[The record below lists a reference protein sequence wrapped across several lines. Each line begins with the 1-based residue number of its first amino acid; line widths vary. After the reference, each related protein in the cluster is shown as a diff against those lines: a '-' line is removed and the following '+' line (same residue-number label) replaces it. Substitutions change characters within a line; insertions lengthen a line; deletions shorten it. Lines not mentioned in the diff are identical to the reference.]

1 MAVNPYQKSAQKKMN
16 NFKFSLRQILKQRV
30 PAVLNVLGLA
40 IGIASA
46 LLLFRVVQF
55 HESFE
60 KSQVNASRI
69 FRIVS
74 TTKRETGVFQTA
86 GVPYPFEKAIKL
98 AIPQLEKTTT
108 ISQPYQ
114 TQITVTWQAKGEA
127 PKMFKEASSVVYVQP
142 SFFEIFNAVW
152 LTGNYKSLADPT
164 SAALSKAYAIKCFG
178 HWQSAIGKLIR
189 INNDKTYTVRGV
201 FADASVNTDFQQQ
214 VLLAYS
220 SLDDAKNNYW
230 GIVHGST
237 MCFVLLA
244 PKVHPS
250 SINNLLRQYVHKH
263 LMHVVD
269 TFPEYTLQPLTEMHY
284 STEFSTL
291 SVDPI
296 SRSMLLSLL
305 FLGVFL
311 ILMAAINYVNL
322 STATALDRAK
332 EIGVRK
338 VLGCRRR
345 QIVLDYLFEVFLITA
360 FSGLIALILCQI
372 FFPQVRTLLG
382 LPDSLEFLT
391 IQMSGLFLLIILGA
405 TLLSGLYPAL
415 ILSGFNPIEAIKAQ
429 YISPD
434 SKQIFLRRGLVG
446 MQFLIS
452 QVLIICTLIGI
463 NQVDFFSHSN
473 LGFTKEVIVGLPIP
487 ADSIGSSRISQLRAE
502 LRGVNGIKSLSF
514 SNFSILSGSDNETSF
529 SLNGSSRKFEFPV
542 NLKFGDANFFS
553 NYSLKFIAGHGYKQ
567 SDTISELV
575 INETLAH
582 RLGFKNVADA
592 IGRNISIDMNP
603 GKSIV
608 GVIADYHNRP
618 LKSAIAPILMACNL
632 KSYQYCG
639 LKLTG
644 TDLKTQL
651 DVISRIWKRIYP
663 QNVYEYTF
671 LDKDIASNYE
681 QEQRLANLFKIFAA
695 ISIFIGCLG
704 LYGLVS
710 FMAVQKTKEI
720 GIRKVLGAS
729 IGQILQLFSTEF
741 LVLVFTAFLFAV
753 PLAWYL
759 MSLWLENFTYHIAI
773 SWYYFAISGLFTLIL
788 AFATIISKGL
798 QAARANPVK
807 NLRIE

>member
-1 MAVNPYQKSAQKKMN
+1 MN
-16 NFKFSLRQILKQRV
+16 NFKYTLRQILKQRI

-46 LLLFRVVQF
+46 MLLFRVVQF

-69 FRIVS
+69 YRIV
-74 TTKRETGVFQTA
+74 TTERRETDVFQTP
-86 GVPYPFEKAIKL
+86 GVPFPFEKAIKL
-98 AIPQLEKTTT
+98 AIPQLKKITA
-108 ISQPYQ
+108 IFQSYQ
-114 TQITVTWQAKGEA
+114 TQITVTEGKKGEA
-127 PKMFKEASSVVYVQP
+127 PKMFKEASSVTYVQP
-142 SFFEIFNAVW
+142 SFFEIFSTVW

-164 SAALSKAYAIKCFG
+164 SAVLSRAYAIKCFG
-178 HWQSAIGKLIR
+178 YWQSAIGKTIR
-189 INNDKTYTVRGV
+189 INNGKTYTVRGV
-201 FADASVNTDFQQQ
+201 FADALPNTDFQQQ

-220 SLDDAKNNYW
+220 SLDDANSNNW
-230 GIVHGST
+230 GWISSST

-244 PKVHPS
+244 PEVQPS
-250 SINNLLRQYVHKH
+250 SINNLLRQYFHKH
-263 LMHVVD
+263 LTRLD
-269 TFPEYTLQPLTEMHY
+269 THTEYSLQALTDMHY

-291 SVDPI
+291 SEDPI

-311 ILMAAINYVNL
+311 ILIAAINYVNL

-345 QIVLDYLFEVFLITA
+345 QIVLDYLFEVFLITT
-360 FSGLIALILCQI
+360 FSGLIALTLCQI
-372 FFPQVRTLLG
+372 FFPQVRILLG
-382 LPDSLEFLT
+382 LPDRLEFLT
-391 IQMSGLFLLIILGA
+391 IQMSGLLLLIILGA
-405 TLLSGLYPAL
+405 TFLSGLYPAL

-429 YISPD
+429 YINPGSG
-434 SKQIFLRRGLVG
+434 QIFLRRSLVA

-473 LGFTKEVIVGLPIP
+473 LGFSKEAIVGLPIP
-487 ADSIGSSRISQLRAE
+487 ADSIGYSRISQLRNE
-502 LRGVNGIKSLSF
+502 LRSVNGIKSLSF
-514 SNFSILSGSDNETSF
+514 SNCAILSGWNNETSF
-529 SLNGSSRKFEFPV
+529 SLNGSRHKFEFSV

-553 NYSLKFIAGHGYKQ
+553 NYGLKFIAGHGYKQ

-582 RLGFKNVADA
+582 RLGFKNAADA
-592 IGRNISIDMNP
+592 IGRQISLDTRP
-603 GKSIV
+603 GKPIV
-608 GVIADYHNRP
+608 GIIADYHNST
-618 LKSAIAPILMACNL
+618 LKSAIAPILMACDL

-639 LKLTG
+639 IKLIG
-644 TDLKTQL
+644 IDLKTQL
-651 DVISRIWKRIYP
+651 DAISRIWKRTYP
-663 QNVYEYTF
+663 EYAYEYTF
-671 LDKDIASNYE
+671 LDKDIAGNYE

-710 FMAVQKTKEI
+710 FMAKQKTREI

-741 LVLVFTAFLFAV
+741 LVLVFTAFLFSI

-759 MSLWLENFTYHIAI
+759 MSLWLENFKYHIAI
-773 SWYYFAISGLFTLIL
+773 SWYYFAISGLFTLII
-788 AFATIISKGL
+788 AFVTITSKGL

>member
-1 MAVNPYQKSAQKKMN
+1 MN
-16 NFKFSLRQILKQRV
+16 NIKYTLRQILKQRI
-30 PAVLNVLGLA
+30 PAVLNILGLA
-40 IGIASA
+40 IGISSA
-46 LLLFRVVQF
+46 MMLFRVIQF

-60 KSQVNASRI
+60 KSQVKASRI
-69 FRIVS
+69 YRIV
-74 TTKRETGVFQTA
+74 TTTRRETDISQTTGVAF
-86 GVPYPFEKAIKL
+86 PFEKAIKL
-98 AIPQLEKTTT
+98 AVPQVEKITT
-108 ISQPYQ
+108 IFQPYQ
-114 TQITVTWQAKGEA
+114 TQITVTEGEKGGA
-127 PKMFKEASSVVYVQP
+127 PKMFKEASSVTYVQP
-142 SFFEIFNAVW
+142 SFFEIFNTVW

-164 SAALSKAYAIKCFG
+164 SAALSRAYAIKCFG
-178 HWQSAIGKLIR
+178 QWQSAIGKTIR
-189 INNDKTYTVRGV
+189 INNRKIYTIRGV
-201 FADASVNTDFQQQ
+201 IADALPNTDFQEQ

-220 SLDDAKNNYW
+220 SLDEAKSTNWGSVYSNNM
-230 GIVHGST
+230 S
-237 MCFVLLA
+237 FLLLA
-244 PKVHPS
+244 PAIQPAT
-250 SINNLLRQYVHKH
+250 INRLLKQYVHKH
-263 LMHVVD
+263 LGLLD
-269 TFPEYTLQPLTEMHY
+269 SPPEYRLQPLTEMHY
-284 STEFSTL
+284 STEFSTV

-296 SRSMLLSLL
+296 SRSILLSLL

-311 ILMAAINYVNL
+311 ILIAAINYVNL

-338 VLGCRRR
+338 VLGCRRW
-345 QIVLDYLFEVFLITA
+345 QIVFNYLAEALLITA
-360 FSGLIALILCQI
+360 FSGLIAFAICQI

-429 YISPD
+429 YISPG
-434 SKQIFLRRGLVG
+434 SGKIFLRRGLVG

-452 QVLIICTLIGI
+452 QILIICTLIGI

-487 ADSIGSSRISQLRAE
+487 GDSIGYSRTSQLRNE
-502 LRGVNGIKSLSF
+502 LGGINGVKSLSF
-514 SNFSILSGSDNETSF
+514 SNCAILSGSDYETSF
-529 SLNGSSRKFEFPV
+529 TLKGSSRKFKFPI
-542 NLKFGDANFFS
+542 NLKFGDASFFS
-553 NYSLKFIAGHGYKQ
+553 TYGLKFIAGHGYKQ
-567 SDTISELV
+567 SDTISQLV

-608 GVIADYHNRP
+608 GVVADYHNRP

-632 KSYQYCG
+632 KSYQYLG
-639 LKLTG
+639 IKLTG
-644 TDLKTQL
+644 TDLKSQL

-663 QNVYEYTF
+663 QDVYEYTF

-788 AFATIISKGL
+788 AFATITSKGL
-798 QAARANPVK
+798 QAARANPIK

>member
-1 MAVNPYQKSAQKKMN
+1 MN
-16 NFKFSLRQILKQRV
+16 NFKYTLRQIFKQRV

-46 LLLFRVVQF
+46 MLLFRVVQF

-60 KSQVNASRI
+60 KPQVNASRI
-69 FRIVS
+69 FRIVT

-86 GVPYPFEKAIKL
+86 GVPYPFEKAIRL
-98 AIPQLEKTTT
+98 AIPQLKKTTT
-108 ISQPYQ
+108 IFQPYQ
-114 TQITVTWQAKGEA
+114 TQITVIGNAKGEA
-127 PKMFKEASSVVYVQP
+127 LKMFKEASSVTYVQP
-142 SFFEIFNAVW
+142 SFFEIFSTVW
-152 LTGNYKSLADPT
+152 LSGNYKSLADPT
-164 SAALSKAYAIKCFG
+164 SAALSRAYAIKCFG
-178 HWQSAIGKLIR
+178 HWQSAIGKLIS
-189 INNDKTYTVRGV
+189 INNGKTYTVRGV
-201 FADASVNTDFQQQ
+201 FADASANTDLQQQ

-220 SLDDAKNNYW
+220 SLDDAKNNNW
-230 GIVHGST
+230 GTVWSST
-237 MCFVLLA
+237 MCFVLLG
-244 PKVHPS
+244 PEVQPS
-250 SINNLLRQYVHKH
+250 SINNLLKQYVHKY
-263 LMHVVD
+263 LSHVD
-269 TFPEYTLQPLTEMHY
+269 MPPEYTLQPLTEMHY
-284 STEFSTL
+284 STEFSTI

-296 SRSMLLSLL
+296 SRSILLSLL
-305 FLGVFL
+305 FLGIFL
-311 ILMAAINYVNL
+311 ILIAAINYVNL

-360 FSGLIALILCQI
+360 FSGLIALTLCQI

-382 LPDSLEFLT
+382 LPDSLDFLT
-391 IQMSGLFLLIILGA
+391 MQMLGLFLLIIFGA

-429 YISPD
+429 YINPG
-434 SKQIFLRRGLVG
+434 SKQIFLRRSLVG

-473 LGFTKEVIVGLPIP
+473 LGFSKEAIVSLPIP

-502 LRGVNGIKSLSF
+502 LKGVNGIKSLSF
-514 SNFSILSGSDNETSF
+514 SNCPILSGYDYQSSF
-529 SLNGSSRKFEFPV
+529 SLMGSSRNFEFPV

-553 NYSLKFIAGHGYKQ
+553 NYNLKFIAGHGYKQ

-592 IGRNISIDMNP
+592 IGRDISLNMNP
-603 GKSIV
+603 GKPSKPIV
-608 GVIADYHNRP
+608 GVVADYHNSP
-618 LKSAIAPILMACNL
+618 LKSAIAPILMACDL
-632 KSYQYCG
+632 KNYQYCG
-639 LKLTG
+639 IKLTG

-651 DVISRIWKRIYP
+651 DAISHIWKKTYP
-663 QNVYEYTF
+663 EYAYEYTF

-710 FMAVQKTKEI
+710 FIAKQKTKEI

-741 LVLVFTAFLFAV
+741 LVLVFTAFLFSI

-759 MSLWLENFTYHIAI
+759 MSLWLENFKYHIGI
-773 SWYYFAISGLFTLIL
+773 SWYYFAISGLFTLMI
-788 AFATIISKGL
+788 AFVTITSKGL